1 VLQENP
7 LEVDPMAIRDIRVW
21 GTVVGG
27 RKHEAAVA
35 P

>member
-1 VLQENP
+1 
-7 LEVDPMAIRDIRVW
+7 MAIRDIRVW